1 MTMPEIRRLYD
12 YTDWANA
19 LIIDAVRGL
28 PQEQYAQHIPSSY
41 PSIRET
47 LAHMAG
53 AEWIWLERWKGA
65 SPAAQPEWILDA
77 PIEQLAASWKSVS
90 DDRRRYLSSL
100 DEEALQRPL
109 SYRNLKGE
117 PFTSGLADVLFH
129 VANHATYHRGQ
140 VVTMIRQVG
149 ATPPATDLIVY
160 ARLGR

>member
-1 MTMPEIRRLYD
+1 MTLHDIRRLYE
-12 YTDWANA
+12 YTEWANA
-19 LIIDAVRGL
+19 RILEAIRSLTGA
-28 PQEQYAQHIPSSY
+28 QYEQHIVSSY
-41 PSIRET
+41 SSIRDT

-53 AEWIWLERWKGA
+53 AEWIWLQRWKGTNPT
-65 SPAAQPEWILDA
+65 SQPEWAPQAALDT
-77 PIEQLAASWKSVS
+77 LARNWNAVAE
-90 DDRRRYLSSL
+90 DRRRYLDSL

-117 PFTSGLADVLFH
+117 PFTNRLADVLLH

-160 ARLGR
+160 VRLGR